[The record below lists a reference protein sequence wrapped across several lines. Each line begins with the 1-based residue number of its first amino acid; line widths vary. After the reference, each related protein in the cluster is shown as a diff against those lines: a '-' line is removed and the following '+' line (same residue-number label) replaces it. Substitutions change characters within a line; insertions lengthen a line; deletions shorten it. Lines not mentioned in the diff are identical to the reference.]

1 MLALWWSVR
10 SRDEARG
17 LERRD
22 VYRAEQRALV
32 ALGMGVRG
40 LRVRRGVEA
49 WDGDACA
56 GRAYAR
62 RRARS
67 REDGSG
73 EGEGEGARR
82 QAREGTRRAASERHR
97 HAESTRRSE
106 GESRR
111 SARGHRDSS
120 GPRSWCELAKLLAA
134 LRRERNTRAVCAL
147 ERAEARDP
155 RVVAQAAQGTVV
167 RSDCG
172 HRAEARAPVDA
183 CELQRR
189 ARSRA
194 LRRARVR
201 TARREA
207 IRPAR

>member
-1 MLALWWSVR
+1 VLALWWSVR

-40 LRVRRGVEA
+40 LRMRRGVEA

-56 GRAYAR
+56 RRAHAR
-62 RRARS
+62 RGARS
-67 REDGSG
+67 REDGSS
-73 EGEGEGARR
+73 EGESEGARR
-82 QAREGTRRAASERHR
+82 QAREGIRRTASERHR

-172 HRAEARAPVDA
+172 HRTEAR
-183 CELQRR
+183 
-189 ARSRA
+189 RA
-194 LRRARVR
+194 LDARELPRGTWPCAFRRARVR
-201 TARREA
+201 TAR
-207 IRPAR
+207 